1 MASTAPQ
8 PWFTPGRVGILLGNL
23 AYSVGAFAADF
34 NETHVYN
41 PKWPPHARF
50 HNGQTMTL
58 GVMLSSMSLYLTARP
73 CFTRMSKEDALRSVL
88 HGAIVGSF
96 YCAAGL
102 SAIFYP
108 GTDWKDPDIA
118 VGGEQR
124 FLFAGVV
131 ALMWIGYGLERWR
144 MGSVKEKGV

>member
-1 MASTAPQ
+1 
-8 PWFTPGRVGILLGNL
+8 
-23 AYSVGAFAADF
+23 
-34 NETHVYN
+34 
-41 PKWPPHARF
+41 
-50 HNGQTMTL
+50 
-58 GVMLSSMSLYLTARP
+58 MSLYLTARP
-73 CFTRMSKEDALRSVL
+73 CFAQMSKEDALRSVL

>member
-1 MASTAPQ
+1 
-8 PWFTPGRVGILLGNL
+8 
-23 AYSVGAFAADF
+23 
-34 NETHVYN
+34 
-41 PKWPPHARF
+41 
-50 HNGQTMTL
+50 MTL
-58 GVMLSSMSLYLTARP
+58 GVMLSSMSLYLSARP